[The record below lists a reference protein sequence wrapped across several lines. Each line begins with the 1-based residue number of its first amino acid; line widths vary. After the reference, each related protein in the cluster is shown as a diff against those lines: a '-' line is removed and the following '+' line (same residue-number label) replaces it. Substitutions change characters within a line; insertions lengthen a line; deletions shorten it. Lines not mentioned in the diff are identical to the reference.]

1 MPCDSSCARLVDIV
15 DVERDRV
22 RVAVELLA
30 EGLGL
35 QDLQREGAGL
45 ELAAGHLPVL
55 LGLLK
60 AEDLAIEAL
69 CRVEVGDRDVH
80 EVDAGDADWSTGHA
94 QQLCASGIRSLTPSS
109 SDGLG
114 VSLVSVCCFPS

>member
-1 MPCDSSCARLVDIV
+1 MDIV
-15 DVERDRV
+15 DVQGDRV

-55 LGLLK
+55 LGLLE
-60 AEDLAIEAL
+60 AEHLAVEAL
-69 CRVEVGDRDVH
+69 CCVEVGDGDVG
-80 EVDAGDADWSTGHA
+80 EVDAGDADWSTGHVGHR
-94 QQLCASGIRSLTPSS
+94 CAGRIRPSPRPSLRLVL
-109 SDGLG
+109 SD
-114 VSLVSVCCFPS
+114 